1 MDNTTT
7 QSALE
12 NTLKGQLDE
21 IQTLLEVLD
30 KEHVAIKN
38 RDADS
43 LMALASEKL
52 EAMKVLEALETLRLN
67 HSNEL
72 SPENTVL
79 WNKVLD
85 IARVCEKKNQL
96 NGIML
101 NLRQDQITRVMNL
114 LTNRDAESMTYAQDG
129 STLTAA
135 GQNRASVSA

>member
-12 NTLKGQLDE
+12 NTLKGQFDE

-52 EAMKVLEALETLRLN
+52 EAMKVLEELETIRLN

>member
-12 NTLKGQLDE
+12 NTLKGQFDE

>member
-1 MDNTTT
+1 MDNTTA

-12 NTLKGQLDE
+12 NTLKGQFDE

>member
-12 NTLKGQLDE
+12 NTLKGQFDN

-52 EAMKVLEALETLRLN
+52 EAMKVLEALETIRLN

>member
-12 NTLKGQLDE
+12 NTLKGQFDE

-52 EAMKVLEALETLRLN
+52 EAMKVLEALETIRLN

>member
-12 NTLKGQLDE
+12 NTLKGQFDK

-52 EAMKVLEALETLRLN
+52 EAMKVLEALETIRLN

>member
-12 NTLKGQLDE
+12 NTLKGQFDK